1 VLNKIKNI
9 FKKQKQ
15 LDKSTPDVRVIK
27 VHLDQNDPAN
37 GFFELEWNHL
47 FVHELKKN
55 GYTGANDEEIVNAW
69 FSELCYN
76 IYQDDQDSL

>member
-1 VLNKIKNI
+1 MFNKLKSLLNKE
-9 FKKQKQ
+9 KK
-15 LDKSTPDVRVIK
+15 LDKSKPDVRVIK

-55 GYTGANDEEIVNAW
+55 GYVGSSDEEIVNSW

-76 IYQDDQDSL
+76 IYQDDQDSI